1 MGWSNYIIIQK
12 LKWLIEISRNVEDLA
27 EYEETAIKIA
37 IDEDNLDNS
46 SIDED
51 RIVDMG
57 DVEINKI
64 TIRDLAE
71 LYKRYDII
79 QSLSGMDDDKLLL
92 FWLKNR
98 EIEFDIKSE
107 FNIKLDDF
115 EKEGYLIL
123 RR

>member
-92 FWLKNR
+92 FWLK
-98 EIEFDIKSE
+98 K
-107 FNIKLDDF
+107 
-115 EKEGYLIL
+115 
-123 RR
+123 